1 MFENELVA
9 KGSYQQE
16 NSDLYEFKVSKDEN
30 NCVFITNESKESLK
44 NTKFWD
50 YRLGHL
56 SIESMKNFRA
66 EDLKF
71 NSEKLVNSFCEC
83 CVLGK
88 STKLQHKKIE
98 KSTRR

>member
-44 NTKFWD
+44 NTKLWH
-50 YRLGHL
+50 YILGY
-56 SIESMKNFRA
+56 
-66 EDLKF
+66 
-71 NSEKLVNSFCEC
+71 
-83 CVLGK
+83 
-88 STKLQHKKIE
+88 
-98 KSTRR
+98 

>member
-1 MFENELVA
+1 
-9 KGSYQQE
+9 
-16 NSDLYEFKVSKDEN
+16 
-30 NCVFITNESKESLK
+30 
-44 NTKFWD
+44 
-50 YRLGHL
+50 
-56 SIESMKNFRA
+56 MKNFRA

-98 KSTRR
+98 KNTRR